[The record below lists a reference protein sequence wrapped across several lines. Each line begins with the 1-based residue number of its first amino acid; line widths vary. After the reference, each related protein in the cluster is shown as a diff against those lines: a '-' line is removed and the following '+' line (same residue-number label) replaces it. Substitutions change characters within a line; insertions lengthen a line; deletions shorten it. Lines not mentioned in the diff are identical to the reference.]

1 MIFLGERPLK
11 GWMNF
16 QTEGTVIEGSFSTGI
31 CRLGVLVL
39 LLWRPDYK

>member
-39 LLWRPDYK
+39 LLLRPDYK